1 MDVRRLWE
9 GRLVGVVVLLVDD
22 DEEIGTNLPVQYRQM
37 KGTRSPD
44 SVLRGQRYTDADTGI
59 PHLLVL
65 KYYDNEPSTQSI
77 LYRSTGDGEEIPI
90 AYRELE
96 MHVNGGLARKYNS
109 EVLHS
114 ADIISYNLQT
124 LFIAIITNHRLPLYL
139 LIGTY
144 QFDSSSNNEQSNHNG
159 PKKHGT
165 EEVL

>member
-1 MDVRRLWE
+1 
-9 GRLVGVVVLLVDD
+9 
-22 DEEIGTNLPVQYRQM
+22 M

-44 SVLRGQRYTDADTGI
+44 SVLRGQRYTDADTGV

-144 QFDSSSNNEQSNHNG
+144 QFDSSSNNEQSNRSR